1 MIDCYLKMQQLPD
14 EVKRANKIKVGASV
28 PRLDCVSMVGFYE
41 GLKPLKSTKG
51 NLCMTR

>member
-1 MIDCYLKMQQLPD
+1 MIDCYLKMQQLPE
-14 EVKRANKIKVGASV
+14 EVKKVGASV
-28 PRLDCVSMVGFYE
+28 TRLDCVSMTGFYE